1 MKSLIDAF
9 DSNLQEIHSIEF
21 DEDNLK
27 IHLDETISTAVDSQ
41 LLQRG
46 LPRLSRAE

>member
-9 DSNLQEIHSIEF
+9 DGNLKELHSIEF
-21 DEDNLK
+21 DDE
-27 IHLDETISTAVDSQ
+27 HLTVYLDDTISTAVDSQ

-46 LPRLSRAE
+46 IRNLSHVE